1 MKLNLSHKIEFV
13 IPDFVPIRERQE
25 SHHRLADLNL
35 RFLYSTGMT
44 LKLRLIGIVFL
55 FGLIP
60 LHAQYTP
67 IGHFQ
72 LAPPAIEATQP
83 FFETSSTVSLD
94 LDVEGVEL
102 RYALEGEEVTE
113 NSPLFKR
120 PITVKISATIKA
132 KAFHRDYQP
141 SEMVSVQVFRI
152 TKGKDINVSYSPD
165 PAPQYAG
172 QGAASLFDSRKGS
185 MNFRDGHWL
194 GFSSDTVTFEIR
206 ADTSIDQLNLS
217 VLADHGSWIF
227 APSRIEVWKGETQV
241 GQWKTAPPTAFAS
254 KTFQFITIPLENKVQ
269 GTIQVNVLM
278 DEIPAWHDGRGTT
291 PWLFIDE
298 IFISN

>member
-1 MKLNLSHKIEFV
+1 MSV
-13 IPDFVPIRERQE
+13 
-25 SHHRLADLNL
+25 
-35 RFLYSTGMT
+35 
-44 LKLRLIGIVFL
+44 LKLSQPDRSFQNAFNPPYKRGQGGFILEKVLKAFILL
-55 FGLIP
+55 FGIISSWP
-60 LHAQYTP
+60 SCAQYAP
-67 IGHFQ
+67 IGQFQ
-72 LAPPAIEATQP
+72 LSPPAIEATQT
-83 FFETSSTVSLD
+83 FFETSTTVSLD

-113 NSPLFKR
+113 NSPLYTR
-120 PITVKISATIKA
+120 PITLKNSAMIIA

-152 TKGKDINVSYSPD
+152 PKGKAIDVSYSPE

-172 QGAASLFDSRKGS
+172 QGSASLFDFRKGS

-194 GFSSDTVTFEIR
+194 GFSSDTVTFEVGS
-206 ADTSIDQLNLS
+206 DTSIDQLNLS

-227 APSRIEVWKGETQV
+227 APSRIEVWKGDTQV
-241 GQWKTAPPTAFAS
+241 GQWKTAPPTAFS
-254 KTFQFITIPLENKVQ
+254 PKTFQFITIPLENKVQ
-269 GTIQVNVLM
+269 GPIQVNVLM
-278 DEIPAWHDGRGTT
+278 DKIPAWHDGRGTT